1 MCIRDSL
8 NPVALARPIRT
19 TSPVQANFPR
29 SPGNP
34 GASDHMPPPIPGAAG
49 RIGNDAFT
57 KLTAQSG
64 LAAPELQRLLSGF
77 QRQSKTAAR
86 APSAPSAAPDPRFTK
101 ARPTAT
107 AAKLTIGMATYDDYD
122 GIYFTLQ
129 AIRLYHPEIL
139 SEVEFVVVDNNPD
152 GACGPALRDLG
163 NWIDNYRYIPKGE
176 ISGTAIRDWVFREA
190 ACEFVLCIDCHVLV
204 VSGALKRLIDY
215 FQAAPDTIDLL
226 QGPMVYDDLKGYAT
240 HFKPE
245 WRDGMYGTWDTDPAG
260 ANPDQPSFEIPMQG
274 LGLFACR
281 RSAWPGFNPAFR
293 GFGGEEGYI
302 HEKIRRRGGKA
313 LCLPFL
319 RWVHRFNRPLGP
331 TYDNRWEDRV
341 RNYLIG
347 FRELGWDTGQVAE
360 HFRTFLGEKVWS
372 TVVARLSPDVL
383 PLADPR
389 SVELAATDD
398 EARA

>member
-1 MCIRDSL
+1 
-8 NPVALARPIRT
+8 
-19 TSPVQANFPR
+19 
-29 SPGNP
+29 
-34 GASDHMPPPIPGAAG
+34 MPPPIPGAAG
-49 RIGNDAFT
+49 SRNEAFA
-57 KLTAQSG
+57 KLAAESG

-77 QRQSKTAAR
+77 RRPSQPPPQAGQQRAFD
-86 APSAPSAAPDPRFTK
+86 APSSPSATPNPEFAK
-101 ARPTAT
+101 ARLTGN

-122 GIYFTLQ
+122 GVYFTLQ

-139 SEVEFVVVDNNPD
+139 GDVEFVVVDNNPH
-152 GACGPALRDLG
+152 GPCGPALKDLG
-163 NWIDNYRYIPKGE
+163 NWIENYRYIPKGE

-204 VSGALKRLIDY
+204 VSGALRRLIDY

-240 HFKPE
+240 HFKPG

-260 ANPDQPSFEIPMQG
+260 ADVDQPPFEIPMQG

-281 RSAWPGFNPAFR
+281 RNAWPGFNPAFR

-302 HEKIRRRGGKA
+302 HEKIRRRGGKV

-319 RWVHRFNRPLGP
+319 RWMHRFNRPLGT
-331 TYDNRWEDRV
+331 TYTNRWEDRV

-347 FRELGWDTGQVAE
+347 FRELGWNTDQVIE
-360 HFRTFLGEKVWS
+360 HFRTFLGETVWS
-372 TVVARLSPDVL
+372 AVVARLGPDVS
-383 PLADPR
+383 PLAAPR
-389 SVELAATDD
+389 SVEPAAAEDK
-398 EARA
+398 ARA